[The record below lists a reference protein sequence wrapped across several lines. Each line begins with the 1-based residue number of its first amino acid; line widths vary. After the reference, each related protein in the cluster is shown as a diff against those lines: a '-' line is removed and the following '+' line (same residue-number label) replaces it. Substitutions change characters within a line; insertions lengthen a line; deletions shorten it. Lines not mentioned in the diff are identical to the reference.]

1 MRLQGEKVFNVNS
14 LRVEYA
20 YTGVAQTGQREN
32 CERKYEEEVGG
43 EKFSIARRGVVGEEN
58 RQAVRHVF
66 DLHR

>member
-20 YTGVAQTGQREN
+20 CTGVAQTGHREN

-43 EKFSIARRGVVGEEN
+43 EKFSIARRDVVGEEN
-58 RQAVRHVF
+58 RQAARHAF